1 VVRALRAAGAVA
13 RSPLRRGAALRGD
26 GRPCGAFVDLH
37 RRDNS
42 EEKPDGGRYLAA
54 HIPGARFV
62 ELDGHDHFPWIGD
75 RVAVINQI
83 QDFLGTVQAEEAYL
97 DPRARDCSLH
107 RHRRFDRE
115 VRQ

>member
-1 VVRALRAAGAVA
+1 MEVVPLVPGDLGQRRLGPALEPSVAESRKPMVRALRAAGAVA

-26 GRPCGAFVDLH
+26 GRPCGAFVDPGPDLVLH

-62 ELDGHDHFPWIGD
+62 ELDGHDHFPGLAIGW
-75 RVAVINQI
+75 
-83 QDFLGTVQAEEAYL
+83 
-97 DPRARDCSLH
+97 P
-107 RHRRFDRE
+107 
-115 VRQ
+115 